1 MANYDQIL
9 KYHIKELQRNF
20 PELHDN
26 IKMTSPAFLTIGKST
41 CVFDYGDSEEIIERR
56 FRSGNY
62 DFVFV
67 DQAELFSE
75 EEIKELRK
83 TIRSTKG
90 HKAKLILSF
99 NMRGSGM
106 KWLRKWFNSPD
117 MPNPKDYK
125 AIRINPWDNV
135 FWSLDA
141 LIKDGFTMKD
151 YFRWPD
157 LQRKEYAALNGQY
170 TKQLAL
176 DDNDA
181 IRAADWD
188 GSWDSIEGSYFDNV
202 FDLATVRISRDQVF
216 KLSKDWSSH
225 WISQDW
231 GRSHYTVNYWFFKT
245 TLGPSEVNKILGW
258 NIKHNINVIVTYR
271 ESILNNLESNEI
283 AQRIV
288 ENTPINERKKIKAFY
303 LGQDAYKIVDSKNTI
318 ELKQSEVMRKNGM
331 VGATRADWERVAGW
345 TLMAQLLKATK
356 GKGFIRNA
364 GNDLSQVNDVWLISS
379 ECPQLLQSIPN
390 LMRDK
395 KNLED
400 VSKTDKTKTDIDMD
414 TADACRY
421 GLKSML
427 AAKKKTAEQA
437 YNEVFQAASPQQQT
451 LMTFRKFKEDQLNTA
466 KVNRPSWKNRIK
478 K

>member
-151 YFRWPD
+151 Y
-157 LQRKEYAALNGQY
+157 
-170 TKQLAL
+170 
-176 DDNDA
+176 
-181 IRAADWD
+181 
-188 GSWDSIEGSYFDNV
+188 
-202 FDLATVRISRDQVF
+202 
-216 KLSKDWSSH
+216 
-225 WISQDW
+225 
-231 GRSHYTVNYWFFKT
+231 
-245 TLGPSEVNKILGW
+245 
-258 NIKHNINVIVTYR
+258 
-271 ESILNNLESNEI
+271 
-283 AQRIV
+283 
-288 ENTPINERKKIKAFY
+288 
-303 LGQDAYKIVDSKNTI
+303 
-318 ELKQSEVMRKNGM
+318 
-331 VGATRADWERVAGW
+331 
-345 TLMAQLLKATK
+345 
-356 GKGFIRNA
+356 
-364 GNDLSQVNDVWLISS
+364 
-379 ECPQLLQSIPN
+379 
-390 LMRDK
+390 
-395 KNLED
+395 
-400 VSKTDKTKTDIDMD
+400 
-414 TADACRY
+414 
-421 GLKSML
+421 
-427 AAKKKTAEQA
+427 
-437 YNEVFQAASPQQQT
+437 
-451 LMTFRKFKEDQLNTA
+451 
-466 KVNRPSWKNRIK
+466 
-478 K
+478 